1 MLKKTVILYLL
12 HTFSTYAQQSTRVKG
27 IVFNQENTIEQV
39 TILNQKTQQSSI
51 TNRLG
56 KFSIGVEINDTLV
69 FKHTEHIL
77 KKIIVTPQIITEN
90 ELTIELKSKI
100 TKLNEVVVTTSSIN
114 ASSLGIIQ
122 KPIQEYTKSERML
135 KTAGDFKPIHLL
147 GILGGSLPVDPIINA
162 ITGRTKMLKKVIE
175 KEDQNTLFDRIKE
188 NYKTYCINELNI
200 TTEEQCHAFMMYLTN
215 FEKFDELFFSKNIE
229 LNLFNIK
236 NIYTEDY
243 LKIKN
248 N

>member
-1 MLKKTVILYLL
+1 
-12 HTFSTYAQQSTRVKG
+12 
-27 IVFNQENTIEQV
+27 
-39 TILNQKTQQSSI
+39 
-51 TNRLG
+51 
-56 KFSIGVEINDTLV
+56 
-69 FKHTEHIL
+69 
-77 KKIIVTPQIITEN
+77 
-90 ELTIELKSKI
+90 
-100 TKLNEVVVTTSSIN
+100 
-114 ASSLGIIQ
+114 
-122 KPIQEYTKSERML
+122 ML

-175 KEDQNTLFDRIKE
+175 REDQNTLFDRIKE

>member
-215 FEKFDELFFSKNIE
+215 FENSTNYFFQKT
-229 LNLFNIK
+229 LNL
-236 NIYTEDY
+236 IYLT
-243 LKIKN
+243 
-248 N
+248 